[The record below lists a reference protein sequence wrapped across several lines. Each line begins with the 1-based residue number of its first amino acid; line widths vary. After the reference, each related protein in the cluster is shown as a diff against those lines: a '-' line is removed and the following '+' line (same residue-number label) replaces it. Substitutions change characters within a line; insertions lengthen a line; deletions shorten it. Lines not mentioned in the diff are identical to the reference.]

1 MFKMDEYIK
10 SIKIENETSPT
21 IGETVTSEMRMQRPF
36 SWDATL
42 SQPEDPFFAVASNT
56 IDTNS

>member
-1 MFKMDEYIK
+1 MIEYIK
-10 SIKIENETSPT
+10 SINIESEVSPT
-21 IGETVTSEMRMQRPF
+21 IGEAVTSEMRIQPF

-56 IDTNS
+56 IRDQG